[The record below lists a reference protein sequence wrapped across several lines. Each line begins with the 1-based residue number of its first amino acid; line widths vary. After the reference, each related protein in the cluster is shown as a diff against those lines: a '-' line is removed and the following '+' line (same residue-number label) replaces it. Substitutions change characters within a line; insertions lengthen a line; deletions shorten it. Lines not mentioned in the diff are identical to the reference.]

1 MIKRDEYLDKLIDF
15 KDNHIIKVVTG
26 IRRCGKSTLL
36 KQFEEYLLD
45 NGVDKDHIV
54 FLNLDD
60 IDNEELLDYKKLYY
74 YIKSKITDNKMHYV
88 ILDEIQNVDN
98 FQKAA
103 DSLFLKDNIDLYLT
117 GSNSYMLSSE
127 ISTLLTGR
135 YVLIEMM
142 PLSFKEFA
150 STFKDQTNL
159 TYIYNQYL
167 TTSSFPQ
174 VMEFNKDK
182 DKIKYYLESIYNT
195 IVLNDII
202 NHKKVSDP
210 MMLKSVLRFL
220 FDNIGNIISPKKIS
234 DTMVS
239 MNRKIDSRTIQ
250 KYIDA
255 FLETYVVYEAKR
267 YNVKGQNYLQSLS
280 KYYIC
285 DIGLRYMLLGN
296 KRVDFGH
303 ILENIIYLELI
314 RRGYKVY
321 VGQVGRMEV
330 DFVCQDVDNEIYIQ
344 VALTT
349 KEKET
354 LTRELKPLK
363 AINNNYP
370 KLLLTLD
377 EEPETNYDGIRKINA
392 LEWLIGRVN

>member
-303 ILENIIYLELI
+303 IIENIIYLELI